1 MAIVAARRFGTLV
14 THGATDWPS
23 AVPCV
28 HAVLPACGNDPAA
41 IVIALDDKPKSVPVR
56 DLARVRNVVA
66 RGAAMLMVS
75 DETEAWDRLAWTR
88 VRGPARIVEPGA
100 DGHIAGV
107 AALRDK
113 YPQYAT
119 HDLEHAP
126 LIRIVPNHGRSW
138 SAAGDGRDPL
148 AEHRPRDLDAVVR
161 GRRSVRAFR
170 PDPVPDDV
178 IRRAIAAAGWA
189 PSPHGTQPW
198 RFVVLQSRERRA
210 ELAEAMATTWRDQ
223 LALDSADPAEI
234 ARRVGNSRDRLVTPP
249 VLVLLCRYLGD
260 AHAYPDPDRAAAEA
274 AMATQSLGAAAQNF
288 LLSIHADGLDAGW
301 MCAPLFC
308 PELIV
313 ETLGLEPA
321 LEPHAFFP
329 VGYAARDPR
338 RRPRRDPEE
347 LIAAWL

>member
-1 MAIVAARRFGTLV
+1 MAIVAPRRFGTLV
-14 THGATDWPS
+14 THGATEWPS

-28 HAVLPACGNDPAA
+28 YAVIPSRRDDGAA
-41 IVIALDDKPKSVPVR
+41 IVIALDDKAKSVPVY
-56 DLARVRNVVA
+56 DLARVRNVLA

-75 DETEAWDRLAWTR
+75 DETEDWDRLAWTR
-88 VRGPARIVEPGA
+88 VRGPAGILEPGA
-100 DGHIAGV
+100 EGHAAAI

-113 YPQYAT
+113 YPQYAS

-126 LIRIVPNHGRSW
+126 LIRIQPDHGRSW
-138 SAAGDGRDPL
+138 SASGDPVDPL
-148 AEHRPRDLDAVVR
+148 AERRPSDLTSIVR

-170 PDPVPDDV
+170 PDPVPDDA
-178 IRRAIAAAGWA
+178 IRRAITAAGWA

-210 ELAEAMATTWRDQ
+210 ELAEAMSTTWRAQ
-223 LALDSADPAEI
+223 LALDSADPQEI
-234 ARRVGNSRDRLVTPP
+234 ERRVENSRDRLVTPA

-260 AHAYPDPDRAAAEA
+260 AHLYPDPDRAAAEA
-274 AMATQSLGAAAQNF
+274 DMATQSLGAAAQNF
-288 LLSIHADGLDAGW
+288 LLSIYADGLDAGW

-313 ETLGLEPA
+313 ETLGLDPS

-338 RRPRRDPEE
+338 RRPRRDPGE